1 MIIAQT
7 VAPEAQVSNT
17 TSPTSTAHLIW
28 DKLQDAL
35 STIVTDALIFIPK
48 AIVAVVIGVVGW
60 MVAKAIV

>member
-48 AIVAVVIGVVGW
+48 AIVAVVIG
-60 MVAKAIV
+60 